1 MSEMHEDVAQ
11 TAIDRI
17 FQSDA
22 SYEKKMEL
30 LDALEPVIEIA
41 YAQGLTM
48 VKPVRLMTA
57 DDIDLGGFRNEVQ
70 F

>member
-1 MSEMHEDVAQ
+1 MSEVHEDMVQ
-11 TAIDRI
+11 TVIDRI

-30 LDALEPVIEIA
+30 LDTLEPAIEKA
-41 YAQGLTM
+41 HAQGVTC

-57 DDIDLGGFRNEVQ
+57 DDLDFDLP
-70 F
+70 

>member
-1 MSEMHEDVAQ
+1 MSEMHEDVVQ
-11 TAIDRI
+11 IAIDRI

-30 LDALEPVIEIA
+30 LDALEPVIEKA
-41 YAQGLTM
+41 HAQGLTS

-57 DDIDLGGFRNEVQ
+57 DDLDFDLP
-70 F
+70 